1 MFILPSTV
9 RCTHYAIIPA
19 IFITLTLL
27 SPNASSKLNLI
38 ATQND
43 PSISQGGLLSL
54 VSTIFKWKIHCLP
67 SISRRNTHL
76 LIRG

>member
-1 MFILPSTV
+1 MFILSYIV
-9 RCTHYAIIPA
+9 HCTHYAMVSA
-19 IFITLTLL
+19 IFIILTLL